1 MHIRILLI
9 ILFSIFQFFS
19 IAQQADKKLQKQ
31 VEKLIAG
38 YNGEIGVYIKN
49 IKNNKIV
56 AIHADSIFPTASQVK
71 IPILL
76 GVMDKIYRG
85 ELSYEE
91 EFIYRDSLYYAGVD
105 ILGSFKE
112 DEKIQLGKLLM
123 LMLTMSDNTASL
135 WLQSLAGTGTAINEL
150 LNQNGFTATRVNSR
164 TPGRENFRTING
176 WGQSTP
182 REMATLFERIY
193 KGELISKAAS
203 DKMLRLLN
211 RTYFDKVAI
220 SQIPPYAIIYAKY
233 GAVNQTRNEVLLV
246 KGCEA
251 LYVFAIMTK
260 NNKDES
266 WISDNEAWELTK
278 KISNLLWNYFE
289 PKDSWTPDAK
299 AELFN

>member
-1 MHIRILLI
+1 MHNRILLI

-19 IAQQADKKLQKQ
+19 IAQQVDKKLQKQ

-76 GVMDKIYRG
+76 GVMNKIYKG

-105 ILGSFKE
+105 ILGSFKQ

-135 WLQSLAGTGTAINEL
+135 WLQSLAGTGTTINEL

-220 SQIPPYAIIYAKY
+220 SQIPPYATIYAKY

-266 WISDNEAWELTK
+266 WKSDNEAWELTK